1 MTQKQKDLR
10 ELLFK
15 DLCGRLNYGVKVEVS
30 KDELQN
36 YDNYWG
42 GWSFN
47 EGPQEIDGVCIYGVT
62 LACMELSD
70 GVIPFEFIK
79 PYLFPFSN
87 IYENE
92 ELMKE
97 FDGLIELELKAISDE
112 ITHTQATEFE
122 VDFYNKHHIDWR
134 GLIPMGLAND
144 ATNLNIY

>member
-1 MTQKQKDLR
+1 MTQKDR
-10 ELLFK
+10 ELLLK

-36 YDNYWG
+36 YDNYWDR
-42 GWSFN
+42 WSFN
-47 EGPQEIDGVCIYGVT
+47 EGTQEIDGVCIYGVT
-62 LACMELSD
+62 LECMELSD

-79 PYLFPFSN
+79 PYLFPLSR
-87 IYENE
+87 IYDNE
-92 ELMKE
+92 ELGKE
-97 FDGLIELELKAISDE
+97 FDGLIELELKAINDE
-112 ITHTQATEFE
+112 IAPTQTTEFE